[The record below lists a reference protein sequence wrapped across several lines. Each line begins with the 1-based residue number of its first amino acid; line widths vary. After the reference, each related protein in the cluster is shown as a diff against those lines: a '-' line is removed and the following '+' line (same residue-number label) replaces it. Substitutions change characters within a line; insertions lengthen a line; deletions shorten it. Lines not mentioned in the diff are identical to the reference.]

1 MCVCVSIKSLHESAL
16 EVTTGA
22 AVHTWM
28 KNYHDGLSSLDLGIH
43 EARDLVQNRPLRR
56 LISLHSVM
64 VHATIGLD
72 ESAHRFSHYCLSNLS
87 VGQSCLRFLTVSLG
101 IGHSFTV

>member
-1 MCVCVSIKSLHESAL
+1 
-16 EVTTGA
+16 
-22 AVHTWM
+22 M

-43 EARDLVQNRPLRR
+43 EARDLVQNRPLQR
-56 LISLHSVM
+56 LISLHMLM

-87 VGQSCLRFLTVSLG
+87 VGQSCLHFLTVSLG
-101 IGHSFTV
+101 IGHSFTD